1 MKRDPMKS
9 KGVDFMS
16 IIGKTATIAAVIGLL
31 VVAPAAAEAKSAGD
45 ILVRLRGLA
54 FMPDVD
60 GTTAEIGGSVEASDT
75 FIPEVDI
82 SYFITDN
89 IAVELIAAMT
99 RHDMSLK
106 GSDSGDLDLG
116 DVSLLPPTLTLQYH
130 FMPKAKFSPYIGVGI
145 NWTLFFNE
153 QKSTDITD
161 IAYTN
166 SVGPAFQ
173 VGLDMRVDDRWSL
186 NIDVKKVFVETDVT
200 VNGGAVNAKGVDLD
214 PWIFGVGFGY
224 RF

>member
-1 MKRDPMKS
+1 
-9 KGVDFMS
+9 MS
-16 IIGKTATIAAVIGLL
+16 VIAKTVTIAAVIGLL
-31 VVAPAAAEAKSAGD
+31 VVVPAAVEAKSAGD

-54 FMPDVD
+54 FLPDVD

-89 IAVELIAAMT
+89 IALELIAAMT

-106 GSDSGDLDLG
+106 NSDSGDLDLG

-130 FMPKAKFSPYIGVGI
+130 FMPKAKFSPYIGAGI
-145 NWTLFFNE
+145 NWTLFFNQE
-153 QKSTDITD
+153 KSTDIT
-161 IAYTN
+161 AVNYTN

-173 VGLDMRVDDRWSL
+173 AGLDMRIDDRWSL
-186 NIDVKKVFVETDVT
+186 NIDVKKVFVQTDVT
-200 VNGGAVNAKGVDLD
+200 VNGGGVNANDVDLD
-214 PWIFGVGFGY
+214 PWIVGFGFGY

>member
-1 MKRDPMKS
+1 MKS
-9 KGVDFMS
+9 IGEEFMS
-16 IIGKTATIAAVIGLL
+16 VIAKTVTIAAVIGLL
-31 VVAPAAAEAKSAGD
+31 IVAPATVEAKSAGD
-45 ILVRLRGLA
+45 ILVRLRGLS

-60 GTTAEIGGSVEASDT
+60 GTTDITPNGGSVGANDT
-75 FIPEVDI
+75 FIPEVDF

-89 IAVELIAAMT
+89 IALELIAAVT
-99 RHDMSLK
+99 KHDMSLK
-106 GSDSGDLDLG
+106 SPDLDLG
-116 DVSLLPPTLTLQYH
+116 DVWLLPPTLTLQYH
-130 FMPKAKFSPYIGVGI
+130 FMPKAKFSPYIGAGI

-173 VGLDMRVDDRWSL
+173 AGLDMRIDDHWSL
-186 NIDVKKVFVETDVT
+186 NIDVKKVFVQTDVT
-200 VNGGAVNAKGVDLD
+200 INFGGVNAKNVDLD
-214 PWIFGVGFGY
+214 PWIVGFGFGY

>member
-1 MKRDPMKS
+1 MTL
-9 KGVDFMS
+9 
-16 IIGKTATIAAVIGLL
+16 IGKTATIAAVIGLL
-31 VVAPAAAEAKSAGD
+31 VVVPAAVEAKSAGD

-60 GTTAEIGGSVEASDT
+60 GTTAELGGSVGANDT
-75 FIPEVDI
+75 FIPEVDF

-89 IAVELIAAMT
+89 IAVELIAAVT
-99 RHDMSLK
+99 KHDMSLK
-106 GSDSGDLDLG
+106 SPDLDLG
-116 DVSLLPPTLTLQYH
+116 DVWLLPPTLTLQYH

-145 NWTLFFNE
+145 NWTLFFN
-153 QKSTDITD
+153 QKKSTDIT
-161 IAYTN
+161 AVNYTN

-186 NIDVKKVFVETDVT
+186 NIDVKKVFVQTDVT
-200 VNGGAVNAKGVDLD
+200 INFGAVNAKDVDLD
-214 PWIFGVGFGY
+214 PWIFGFGVGY